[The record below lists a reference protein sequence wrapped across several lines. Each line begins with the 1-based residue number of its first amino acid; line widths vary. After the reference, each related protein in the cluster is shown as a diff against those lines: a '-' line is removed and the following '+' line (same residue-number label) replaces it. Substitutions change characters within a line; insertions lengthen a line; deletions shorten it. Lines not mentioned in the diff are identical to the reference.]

1 MIHLRGGAGRPD
13 FDGLKYDGGEP
24 AQGDPGPLQTL
35 PYFYG
40 PRPWRFREEILSG
53 ALEIKNTTL
62 IQDTGMALLNRI
74 LAPQEFT
81 TRFRE
86 RRVERFGRWELDRFC
101 VSSVT
106 FDEELQFL
114 DPNPPL
120 RLEKMHK
127 NNAPEVGNRR
137 TWMTSELGPIV
148 FDEVFRKLVDRG
160 ECDVLIVGRQQFMIH
175 PFKINLTQ
183 KRREHFQY
191 YMSGLDGVDE
201 PPDAHISQFRQGK
214 RFWAFFMHNGI
225 EVAGWSDDLRVVFKV
240 RGHENDES
248 KKWRMNIQEKDEF
261 DFERLNEELQ
271 NLSVDMKGLHYYIE
285 DEEVRFRVLGVPP
298 ARQRVYYKLESDMD
312 VTAMR
317 YKLTHLVESGA
328 AFLQVVVGPLPPGAR
343 VEAVDT
349 EFDTEQEGRD
359 NDHFWLAI
367 LDTHTGELFD
377 HNSLDG
383 VGRDRVLME
392 NLRQNI
398 DRLNNHYGLGLRHAT
413 RIIDAECHIQENG
426 YDCGF
431 IALNALL
438 QFVICRIGAA
448 KAPATR
454 PMGKNNPAAK
464 LLTITNFSEK
474 QGGANDFRRMLNS
487 IVHMWRRKQDGIFK
501 GDPIGDTDVEESVL
515 EAAVGEKKYYK
526 IPTRKWFV
534 EDDEWMS
541 TNEVEDPFEQCR
553 QLDYSQLAGKI
564 GKASEMALALVD
576 EHLGHF
582 NQLERVRYH
591 LDHAGAV
598 VFSFK
603 SWPDPLSVAGECP
616 ARCPHLL
623 DIVPVPLNCKV
634 ILQPYKPQRGDSSA
648 SATQMAQSRANNLL
662 LRTDKV
668 MIGQCDSGF
677 FAQANSGMHNNR
689 TTLEF
694 NGYPMASGVNSNI
707 FRVLKLPEVGY
718 FQVGDTFWGFVRREL
733 PDIPED
739 CLRIPDRIFSANPA
753 LTNCRENDL
762 LIGRYLSLQGMGP
775 ALRAWKAIGGRVYPT
790 DHARG
795 VKDLILPEGIEWE
808 ATSDDSMPE
817 SSNTEKPP
825 RPKIKEPK
833 KKSGGRGND
842 SIRDILGEIR
852 TFPTTRVQQD
862 DEPASGVSWDID
874 KSLEARQDRI
884 KRYREQA
891 ERSWKQQLEWR
902 RKTEGRTPEY
912 DPENSIKSPQR
923 DPESGA
929 VVYEFSSSDEGDW
942 TGETR
947 RRKRAKIAES
957 LLGAGHPAI
966 QRDVD
971 VTSVIHPSH
980 PLRFFATLTT
990 DQTPPPDV
998 RPVRPGL
1005 SGGDGTTELVK
1016 GVPEDTTSQP
1026 PKPSPEVEV
1035 EKPEKPVKEPV
1046 KENEPESEPE
1056 KPTEPEP
1063 EKPTEPEP
1071 EPESEPESEPE
1082 PEPKTPARPPT
1093 PPTTVPTPV
1102 TPAPK
1107 PPKPKP
1113 TNKEDTSEAAFK
1125 AAKSNGLVI
1134 CPSCG
1139 TSLKTQKVEAAL
1151 KNHGPDTLCCVRN
1164 WNRLVK
1170 KKTAEMYARKKRF
1183 AALRKKGITKKKDI
1197 PKGNPDYSPRVKPAV
1212 IVTEDEPDD
1221 DTGSEYDPSSVEPE
1235 TPANPP
1241 PPPRPPQPPKNDPPP
1256 KPTPQK
1262 PTNKNQFKFPDDDP
1276 RSEAVFVATRTGKNG
1291 RKICPYCG
1299 ANLGSQAYNAAMAN
1313 HGPDTGCNVRDWDT
1327 LVAQVTQEMKD
1338 RKKQLDKEKKRKRK

>member
-1 MIHLRGGAGRPD
+1 MVHLRGGAGRPD
-13 FDGLKYDGGEP
+13 LGGLKYNGGEP

-62 IQDTGMALLNRI
+62 IQDASMALLNRI
-74 LAPQEFT
+74 LTPQEFT
-81 TRFRE
+81 ARSRK
-86 RRVERFGRWELDRFC
+86 RRVERFGRWELGRFC

-114 DPNPPL
+114 NPNPPL

-127 NNAPEVGNRR
+127 NNVPEVGNRR

-160 ECDVLIVGRQQFMIH
+160 ECDVLIFGRQQFMIH

-191 YMSGLDGVDE
+191 YMSGLDGEDE

-240 RGHENDES
+240 RGYENDES

-261 DFERLNEELQ
+261 DFERLSEELQ
-271 NLSVDMKGLHYYIE
+271 NLGVDMKGLHYYIE
-285 DEEVRFRVLGVPP
+285 DEEARFRVLGIPP
-298 ARQRVYYKLESDMD
+298 ARQRLYYKLENDMD
-312 VTAMR
+312 VTALR

-328 AFLQVVVGPLPPGAR
+328 AFLQVVVGSLPPGAR
-343 VEAVDT
+343 VEVVDA

-383 VGRDRVLME
+383 AGRDRVLME

-398 DRLNNHYGLGLRHAT
+398 DRLNYHYGLGLRRAT

-426 YDCGF
+426 HDCGF

-448 KAPATR
+448 KAPATE

-464 LLTITNFSEK
+464 LLTVANFSKK

-487 IVHMWRRKQDGIFK
+487 IVHMWRRKQDEIFQ
-501 GDPIGDTDVEESVL
+501 GDPIGDTDVEQSVL
-515 EAAVGEKKYYK
+515 EAAVGERKYYK
-526 IPTRKWFV
+526 IPTRKWLV
-534 EDDEWMS
+534 EDGEWIS
-541 TNEVEDPFEQCR
+541 TNEMEDPFEQCR

-582 NQLERVRYH
+582 NQLERIRYH

-603 SWPDPLSVAGECP
+603 SWPDPLSVAEECP

-623 DIVPVPLNCKV
+623 DIVPISMNCKV

-648 SATQMAQSRANNLL
+648 SATQMAQSRVNNLL

-668 MIGQCDSGF
+668 IIGHCDSGF

-694 NGYPMASGVNSNI
+694 NGYPMVTGVNSDI

-718 FQVGDTFWGFVRREL
+718 FQVGETFWGFVRREL
-733 PDIPED
+733 LDIPED

-753 LTNCRENDL
+753 ITNCRENDL

-808 ATSDDSMPE
+808 ATSDDSGPE
-817 SSNTEKPP
+817 SSNTENLP
-825 RPKIKEPK
+825 RPKIKKPK

-842 SIRDILGEIR
+842 SICNILGENK

-862 DEPASGVSWDID
+862 DEPASGVLWNID
-874 KSLEARQDRI
+874 RSLEARQDRI

-891 ERSWKQQLEWR
+891 QRSWKQHLEWR
-902 RKTEGRTPEY
+902 RKIEGRTPEY
-912 DPENSIKSPQR
+912 DSKSSIKSPQR

-942 TGETR
+942 TGERR

-971 VTSVIHPSH
+971 VTSVVHPSH

-998 RPVRPGL
+998 RPVRMGL
-1005 SGGDGTTELVK
+1005 SGGDGTTEPVK
-1016 GVPEDTTSQP
+1016 DVPEDTTSQP
-1026 PKPSPEVEV
+1026 PKPGPEVEV
-1035 EKPEKPVKEPV
+1035 EKPEKPVKDPV
-1046 KENEPESEPE
+1046 EN
-1056 KPTEPEP
+1056 
-1063 EKPTEPEP
+1063 EPEP
-1071 EPESEPESEPE
+1071 EPEKLIEPELEPE
-1082 PEPKTPARPPT
+1082 PEPETPVRPPT

-1102 TPAPK
+1102 TPVPQSPK
-1107 PPKPKP
+1107 LKPI
-1113 TNKEDTSEAAFK
+1113 NKEDTSEAAFK
-1125 AAKSNGLVI
+1125 AAKSNGLLI

-1139 TSLKTQKVEAAL
+1139 TSLKTQNVEAAF
-1151 KNHGPDTLCCVRN
+1151 KNHGPDTLCCVQN
-1164 WNRLVK
+1164 WNLLVK
-1170 KKTAEMYARKKRF
+1170 KKTAEMDARKKRF
-1183 AALRKKGITKKKDI
+1183 TALRKKGITKKDI
-1197 PKGNPDYSPRVKPAV
+1197 PKGNQDYSPPVKPPV
-1212 IVTEDEPDD
+1212 IVTEVEVDD
-1221 DTGSEYDPSSVEPE
+1221 DTGSEYDPNSVEPE
-1235 TPANPP
+1235 TPANPSSP
-1241 PPPRPPQPPKNDPPP
+1241 PSPRPPPPQPPKNDPPP

-1262 PTNKNQFKFPDDDP
+1262 PINKNQFRFSDDDP

-1299 ANLGSQAYNAAMAN
+1299 ANLGSQAYN
-1313 HGPDTGCNVRDWDT
+1313 
-1327 LVAQVTQEMKD
+1327 VTQEMKN
-1338 RKKQLDKEKKRKRK
+1338 RKKQLDKERKRKKR